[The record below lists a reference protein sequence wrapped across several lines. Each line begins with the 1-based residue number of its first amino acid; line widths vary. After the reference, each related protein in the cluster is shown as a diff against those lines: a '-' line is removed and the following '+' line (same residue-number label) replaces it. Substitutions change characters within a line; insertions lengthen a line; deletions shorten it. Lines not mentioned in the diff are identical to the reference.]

1 MAAKRAEMCTNHPDR
16 AAATRC
22 AGCHK
27 PVCEECVVST
37 TDGKFCSQQCAER
50 TADFRKH
57 NVGKKSGKSVMSL
70 VKLILGVAI
79 VAVVA
84 YIGYR
89 VFVKKDS
96 LRDIRRDAQKQYEK
110 VEDKASDAV
119 ENARD
124 KTEEAAENTTE

>member
-16 AAATRC
+16 AAVTRC

-37 TDGKFCSQQCAER
+37 TDGKFCSQQCAQR

-57 NVGKKSGKSVMSL
+57 NVGKKAGKSVMSL
-70 VKLILGVAI
+70 VKLAVAAVIILVVVI
-79 VAVVA
+79 VA
-84 YIGYR
+84 YK
-89 VFVKKDS
+89 VFVKKEGIH
-96 LRDIRRDAQKQYEK
+96 DIRRDAQRQIENAT
-110 VEDKASDAV
+110 DKAGDAI

-124 KTEEAAENTTE
+124 KTEEAAENTSE